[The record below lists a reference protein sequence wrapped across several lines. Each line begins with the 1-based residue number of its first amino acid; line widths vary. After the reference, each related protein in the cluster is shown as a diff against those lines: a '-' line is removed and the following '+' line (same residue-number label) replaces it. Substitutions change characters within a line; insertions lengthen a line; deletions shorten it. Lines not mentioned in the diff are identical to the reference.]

1 MLTFIVVYCQ
11 RHKMQTERR
20 THMYRKKI
28 QHEKENLSNGLISEE
43 LIYACLMTCEKV
55 ISKNAYLE
63 KKWGKWYEG
72 LTGSAVASNYTADR
86 LTWME
91 YRKKLQSLLLTKYSM
106 REIIQNTKSTKVY
119 TDTAPK
125 TLVKSVIELIDSKEY
140 ELILIG
146 G

>member
-1 MLTFIVVYCQ
+1 
-11 RHKMQTERR
+11 
-20 THMYRKKI
+20 MYRKKI

-43 LIYACLMTCEKV
+43 LIYACLMICEKV

-72 LTGSAVASNYTADR
+72 LTGSADASNYTADR

-119 TDTAPK
+119 MDTAPK

-140 ELILIG
+140 ELIF
-146 G
+146 

>member
-1 MLTFIVVYCQ
+1 
-11 RHKMQTERR
+11 
-20 THMYRKKI
+20 MYRKTI

-72 LTGSAVASNYTADR
+72 LTGSADDSNYRAER

-91 YRKKLQSLLLTKYSM
+91 YRKKLQFLLLTKYSIK
-106 REIIQNTKSTKVY
+106 EIIQNTKSTKVY

-140 ELILIG
+140 ELIF
-146 G
+146 

>member
-1 MLTFIVVYCQ
+1 
-11 RHKMQTERR
+11 
-20 THMYRKKI
+20 MYRKKI
-28 QHEKENLSNGLISEE
+28 QYEKENLSNGLISEE

-72 LTGSAVASNYTADR
+72 LTGSADASNYTADR

>member
-1 MLTFIVVYCQ
+1 
-11 RHKMQTERR
+11 MQTERR

-28 QHEKENLSNGLISEE
+28 QHEKENLSNRLISEE

-72 LTGSAVASNYTADR
+72 LTGSADDSNYRADR

-106 REIIQNTKSTKVY
+106 KEIIQNTKSTKVY

-125 TLVKSVIELIDSKEY
+125 TLVKAVIELIDSKEY
-140 ELILIG
+140 ELVF
-146 G
+146 

>member
-1 MLTFIVVYCQ
+1 
-11 RHKMQTERR
+11 
-20 THMYRKKI
+20 MYRKKI

-72 LTGSAVASNYTADR
+72 LTGSADASNYTADR
-86 LTWME
+86 RTWRE
-91 YRKKLQSLLLTKYSM
+91 YRKKLQSMLLTKYSM

>member
-1 MLTFIVVYCQ
+1 
-11 RHKMQTERR
+11 
-20 THMYRKKI
+20 MYRKTI

-72 LTGSAVASNYTADR
+72 LTGSADASNYTADR
-86 LTWME
+86 LIWME
-91 YRKKLQSLLLTKYSM
+91 YRKKLRSLLLDKHSM

>member
-1 MLTFIVVYCQ
+1 
-11 RHKMQTERR
+11 MQTERR

-72 LTGSAVASNYTADR
+72 LTGSADASNYTADR

>member
-1 MLTFIVVYCQ
+1 
-11 RHKMQTERR
+11 
-20 THMYRKKI
+20 MYRKKI

-72 LTGSAVASNYTADR
+72 LTGSADDSNYRAER

-91 YRKKLQSLLLTKYSM
+91 YRKKLQFLLLTKYSIK
-106 REIIQNTKSTKVY
+106 EIIQNTKSTKVY

-140 ELILIG
+140 ELVF
-146 G
+146 

>member
-1 MLTFIVVYCQ
+1 
-11 RHKMQTERR
+11 
-20 THMYRKKI
+20 MYRKKI
-28 QHEKENLSNGLISEE
+28 QHEKENLSNRLINEE

-72 LTGSAVASNYTADR
+72 LTGSADDSNYRAER

-106 REIIQNTKSTKVY
+106 KEIIQNTKSTKVY

-140 ELILIG
+140 ELIF
-146 G
+146 

>member
-1 MLTFIVVYCQ
+1 
-11 RHKMQTERR
+11 MQTERR

-28 QHEKENLSNGLISEE
+28 QHEKENLSNRLISEE

-72 LTGSAVASNYTADR
+72 LTGSADDSNYRAER

-91 YRKKLQSLLLTKYSM
+91 YRKKLQSLLLTKYSIK
-106 REIIQNTKSTKVY
+106 EIIQNTKSTKVY

-140 ELILIG
+140 ELIF
-146 G
+146 

>member
-1 MLTFIVVYCQ
+1 
-11 RHKMQTERR
+11 
-20 THMYRKKI
+20 MYRKKI
-28 QHEKENLSNGLISEE
+28 QHEKENLSNRLISEK

-72 LTGSAVASNYTADR
+72 LTGSADDSNYRAER

-91 YRKKLQSLLLTKYSM
+91 YRKKLQSLLLTKYSIK
-106 REIIQNTKSTKVY
+106 EIIQNTKSTKVY

-140 ELILIG
+140 ELVF
-146 G
+146 

>member
-1 MLTFIVVYCQ
+1 
-11 RHKMQTERR
+11 MQTERR

-28 QHEKENLSNGLISEE
+28 QHEKENLSNRLISEE

-72 LTGSAVASNYTADR
+72 LTGSADDSNYRAER

-91 YRKKLQSLLLTKYSM
+91 YRKKLQSLLLTKYSIK
-106 REIIQNTKSTKVY
+106 EIIQNTKSTKVY

-125 TLVKSVIELIDSKEY
+125 TLVKSVIKLIDSKEY
-140 ELILIG
+140 ELIF
-146 G
+146 

>member
-1 MLTFIVVYCQ
+1 
-11 RHKMQTERR
+11 
-20 THMYRKKI
+20 MYRKKI

-72 LTGSAVASNYTADR
+72 LTGSADASNYRAER

>member
-1 MLTFIVVYCQ
+1 
-11 RHKMQTERR
+11 
-20 THMYRKKI
+20 
-28 QHEKENLSNGLISEE
+28 
-43 LIYACLMTCEKV
+43 MTCEKV

-63 KKWGKWYEG
+63 KKWSKWYEG
-72 LTGSAVASNYTADR
+72 LTGSADASNYTADR

>member
-1 MLTFIVVYCQ
+1 
-11 RHKMQTERR
+11 
-20 THMYRKKI
+20 MYRKKI

-72 LTGSAVASNYTADR
+72 LTGSADASNYTADR

-119 TDTAPK
+119 TDTASK

>member
-1 MLTFIVVYCQ
+1 
-11 RHKMQTERR
+11 MQTERR

-28 QHEKENLSNGLISEE
+28 QHEKENLSNRLISEE

-72 LTGSAVASNYTADR
+72 LTGSADASNYTADR
-86 LTWME
+86 LIWME

>member
-1 MLTFIVVYCQ
+1 
-11 RHKMQTERR
+11 
-20 THMYRKKI
+20 MYRKKI
-28 QHEKENLSNGLISEE
+28 QHEKENLSNRLISEE

-72 LTGSAVASNYTADR
+72 LTGSADDSNYRAER

-91 YRKKLQSLLLTKYSM
+91 YRKKLQSLLLTKYSIK
-106 REIIQNTKSTKVY
+106 EIIQNTKSTKVY

>member
-1 MLTFIVVYCQ
+1 
-11 RHKMQTERR
+11 
-20 THMYRKKI
+20 MYRKKI

-72 LTGSAVASNYTADR
+72 LTGSADASNYTADR

-91 YRKKLQSLLLTKYSM
+91 YRNKLQSLLLTKYSM

>member
-1 MLTFIVVYCQ
+1 
-11 RHKMQTERR
+11 
-20 THMYRKKI
+20 MYRKKI
-28 QHEKENLSNGLISEE
+28 QHEKENLSNRLISEE

-72 LTGSAVASNYTADR
+72 LTGSADASNYTADR

>member
-1 MLTFIVVYCQ
+1 
-11 RHKMQTERR
+11 MQTERR

-28 QHEKENLSNGLISEE
+28 QHEKENLSNRLISEE

-72 LTGSAVASNYTADR
+72 LTGSADDSNYRAER

-91 YRKKLQSLLLTKYSM
+91 YRKKLQSLLLTKYSIK
-106 REIIQNTKSTKVY
+106 EIIQNTKSTKVY

-140 ELILIG
+140 ELVF
-146 G
+146 

>member
-1 MLTFIVVYCQ
+1 
-11 RHKMQTERR
+11 
-20 THMYRKKI
+20 MYRKKI
-28 QHEKENLSNGLISEE
+28 QHEKENLSNRLISEE

-72 LTGSAVASNYTADR
+72 LTGSADDSNYRAER

-91 YRKKLQSLLLTKYSM
+91 YRKKLQFLLLTKYSIK
-106 REIIQNTKSTKVY
+106 EIIQNTKSTKVY
-119 TDTAPK
+119 TDTGPK

-140 ELILIG
+140 ELIF
-146 G
+146 

>member
-1 MLTFIVVYCQ
+1 
-11 RHKMQTERR
+11 
-20 THMYRKKI
+20 MYRKKI
-28 QHEKENLSNGLISEE
+28 QHEKENLSNRLISEE

-63 KKWGKWYEG
+63 KNWGKWYEG
-72 LTGSAVASNYTADR
+72 LTGSADDSNYRAER

-91 YRKKLQSLLLTKYSM
+91 YRKKLQFLLLTKYSIK
-106 REIIQNTKSTKVY
+106 EIIQNTKSTKVY

-140 ELILIG
+140 ELIF
-146 G
+146 

>member
-1 MLTFIVVYCQ
+1 
-11 RHKMQTERR
+11 
-20 THMYRKKI
+20 
-28 QHEKENLSNGLISEE
+28 
-43 LIYACLMTCEKV
+43 MTCEKV

-72 LTGSAVASNYTADR
+72 LTGSADGSNYRAER

-91 YRKKLQSLLLTKYSM
+91 YRKKLQYLLLTKYSIK
-106 REIIQNTKSTKVY
+106 EIIQNTKSTKVY

-140 ELILIG
+140 ELIF
-146 G
+146 

>member
-1 MLTFIVVYCQ
+1 
-11 RHKMQTERR
+11 
-20 THMYRKKI
+20 MYRKKI
-28 QHEKENLSNGLISEE
+28 QHEKENLSNRLISEE

-72 LTGSAVASNYTADR
+72 LTGSADDSNYRAER

-91 YRKKLQSLLLTKYSM
+91 YRKKLQFLLLTKYSIK
-106 REIIQNTKSTKVY
+106 EIIQNTKSIKVY

-140 ELILIG
+140 ELIF
-146 G
+146 

>member
-1 MLTFIVVYCQ
+1 
-11 RHKMQTERR
+11 
-20 THMYRKKI
+20 MYRKKI
-28 QHEKENLSNGLISEE
+28 QHEKENLSNRLISEE
-43 LIYACLMTCEKV
+43 LIYACLMTREKV

-72 LTGSAVASNYTADR
+72 LTGSADDSNYRAER

-91 YRKKLQSLLLTKYSM
+91 YRKKLQSLLLTKYSIK
-106 REIIQNTKSTKVY
+106 EIIQNTKSTKVY

-140 ELILIG
+140 ELVF
-146 G
+146 

>member
-1 MLTFIVVYCQ
+1 
-11 RHKMQTERR
+11 MQTEKR

-72 LTGSAVASNYTADR
+72 LTGSADASNYRAER

-91 YRKKLQSLLLTKYSM
+91 YRKKLQSLLLTKYSIK
-106 REIIQNTKSTKVY
+106 EIIQNTKSTKVY

-125 TLVKSVIELIDSKEY
+125 TLVKSLIELIDSKEY
-140 ELILIG
+140 ELVF
-146 G
+146 

>member
-1 MLTFIVVYCQ
+1 
-11 RHKMQTERR
+11 
-20 THMYRKKI
+20 MYRKKI

-72 LTGSAVASNYTADR
+72 LTGSADASNYTADR

-91 YRKKLQSLLLTKYSM
+91 YGKKLQSLLLTKYSM

-140 ELILIG
+140 ELVF
-146 G
+146 

>member
-1 MLTFIVVYCQ
+1 
-11 RHKMQTERR
+11 
-20 THMYRKKI
+20 MYRKKI

-72 LTGSAVASNYTADR
+72 LTGSADASNYTADR